1 MGSILPGRA
10 RRVVAVLLMAGA
22 ALLVGAPVASAHA
35 QLESSD
41 PAAGAVLPLPPRHVA
56 LVFGEPVEP
65 SASSIKV
72 FDDHSRRVPTGP
84 VAAAGADGS
93 RLSVSL
99 PPGLATGTYSVSW
112 QVSSSDTHP
121 VSGSFRFSVGAPS
134 TVTRRVPTAPHNDL
148 AGLLLGGMRGLA
160 T

>member
-41 PAAGAVLPLPPRHVA
+41 PAAGAVLPLPPRHVT

-99 PPGLATGTYSVSW
+99 PPGLATGTYS
-112 QVSSSDTHP
+112 
-121 VSGSFRFSVGAPS
+121 GE
-134 TVTRRVPTAPHNDL
+134 L
-148 AGLLLGGMRGLA
+148 AGQLVGHPSCLRFVPVLGGCTEHGDQTRAHGPA
-160 T
+160 Q